1 MTKEDIVKFYRRKE
15 QLEEGRSDLYLKILD
30 VARDVAASHF
40 IINEKEVPDMI
51 ELIPD
56 LKKSHIQLI
65 DKNTDKWFLILEG
78 PGKRFCKRLV
88 SEDLD
93 QIVDSDPGKRCLEI
107 WDRGD
112 ELEIEKLML
121 QIGEVQER
129 IDKRR
134 DEWRKYK
141 ERK

>member
-1 MTKEDIVKFYRRKE
+1 MTKKDIVSFYRRKE
-15 QLEEGRSDLYLKILD
+15 QLEEGRSDLYLEILKA
-30 VARDVAASHF
+30 ARDVAASHF

-51 ELIPD
+51 ELIPN

-65 DKNTDKWFLILEG
+65 NKDTDKWYLVLEG
-78 PGKRFCKRLV
+78 PGRRFSERLV

-93 QIVDSDPGKRCLEI
+93 QIADSDPGKRCLEV

-129 IDKRR
+129 IDRRR